1 MQKSHGG
8 AYNHPKRRKLLEDWH
23 QDLSEAREAHSIFPL
38 VVPGHLKKNFGFFFL
53 MPKHSFKSCRV

>member
-38 VVPGHLKKNFGFFFL
+38 VVPGHLKKNFGFFF
-53 MPKHSFKSCRV
+53 F